1 MPPGRNPTDVNYSE
15 WIFRIL
21 IGITGFVLIYLV
33 NQKTAEID
41 RLNVKLDTIIQQNSD
56 VIGDIKVINNKLMDF
71 DTKFGDHEKRLRE
84 LELKEARRGA
94 VKE

>member
-41 RLNVKLDTIIQQNSD
+41 RLNSKLDTIIQQNSD

-84 LELKEARRGA
+84 LELREARRGA
-94 VKE
+94 GE